1 MILTCILTHGTDLN
15 ADLPIERYV
24 EAVVLDEYATGGGGD
39 EESSRVPVREQ
50 RQRRVNRE
58 AERHEPRRPEK
69 HGRTE
74 Q

>member
-1 MILTCILTHGTDLN
+1 MVLTCILTRDTDLY

-24 EAVVLDEYATGGGGD
+24 EAVVLDEYAAGGGGD
-39 EESSRVPVREQ
+39 EESSRIPVREQ
-50 RQRRVNRE
+50 RQRRVSRE
-58 AERHEPRRPEK
+58 AERHESRRPEK

>member
-1 MILTCILTHGTDLN
+1 MILTCILTHGTDLY

-50 RQRRVNRE
+50 RQRRVSRV
-58 AERHEPRRPEK
+58 AERHEPGRPEK
-69 HGRTE
+69 QGRTE
-74 Q
+74 E

>member
-1 MILTCILTHGTDLN
+1 MTLTCILTRDTDLY

-39 EESSRVPVREQ
+39 EESRRVPVLEQ
-50 RQRRVNRE
+50 KQRRVHRD

-74 Q
+74 E